1 MSFERRLGVGR
12 LAKIIN
18 RQLMKALPV
27 LDPKAAAIDVGSEK
41 LHVSIAGDAP
51 KVFGTFTGELEALRD
66 WLGQQ
71 GVHSVAMEAT
81 GVYWLYLYEVLEGAG
96 LELVVVNGRHVQ
108 NVPGRKTD
116 MADCQWLATLHAH
129 GLLRGGFVPPADIRR
144 LQDYQRLRADHLIG
158 AASQVQKMQQALERM
173 NIKFHDVISD
183 LAGVSGIRVVR
194 AILKGERRPGE
205 LLKLCDEQIQKKKSD
220 RVKESLRGCWKKE
233 QLFAL
238 RQALEVW
245 EFYQKQI
252 VECDREIEG
261 VLHQLASG
269 LPSSEGGQ
277 NPPPSQG
284 EQGSE
289 TADGRGIGPVKLGP
303 AKPPGKNAPVIER
316 FQELL
321 ARICGGRDATQIPG
335 LSVYLVL
342 QLVSEVG
349 TDMTRWQSEKHF
361 VSWLGLAG
369 GHKQSG
375 KRKGSVK
382 AHRNRAGR
390 MFCRAAGALAQ
401 SVDKALGGFY
411 RRLRGRVGG
420 LAANV
425 ALARKLALL
434 FYRLLRYGMDYVEKG
449 LKDYQAK
456 VLETEARLLR
466 KLASKQGFILIP
478 SAAN

>member
-1 MSFERRLGVGR
+1 
-12 LAKIIN
+12 
-18 RQLMKALPV
+18 MKALPV
-27 LDPKAAAIDVGSEK
+27 LDPQAAAIDVGSEK
-41 LHVSIAGDAP
+41 LHLSIAGDAP
-51 KVFGTFTGELEALRD
+51 KIFGTFTGDLEALRD

-71 GVHSVAMEAT
+71 GVRTVAMEAT
-81 GVYWLYLYEVLEGAG
+81 GVYWLYLYEVLEAAG
-96 LELVVVNGRHVQ
+96 LEVVMVNGRHVQ

-129 GLLRGGFVPPADIRR
+129 GLLRGGFVPPASIRQ
-144 LQDYQRLRADHLIG
+144 LQDYQRLRADHIIG
-158 AASQVQKMQQALERM
+158 AAAQVQKMQQALERM

-183 LAGVSGIRVVR
+183 LAGVSGLKVVR

-238 RQALEVW
+238 RQGLEVW

-252 VECDREIEG
+252 AECDREMEA
-261 VLHQLASG
+261 LLQLMASPVAVPEEPRDPGSGGG
-269 LPSSEGGQ
+269 L
-277 NPPPSQG
+277 
-284 EQGSE
+284 
-289 TADGRGIGPVKLGP
+289 IGPVKLAP
-303 AKPPGKNAPVIER
+303 AKTPGKNAPVIQR
-316 FQELL
+316 CQELL
-321 ARICGGRDATQIPG
+321 ARLCGGRDATQIPG

-342 QLVSEVG
+342 QLISEVG
-349 TDMTRWQSEKHF
+349 TDMACWKTEKHF

-369 GHKQSG
+369 GRKQSG
-375 KRKGSVK
+375 KRKGRIK

-390 MFCRAAGALAQ
+390 MFCAAARALAQ
-401 SVDKALGGFY
+401 SIDKALGGFY
-411 RRLRGRVGG
+411 RRLRGRMGG

-434 FYRLLRYGMDYVEKG
+434 FYRLLRHGMDYVEKG
-449 LKDYQAK
+449 LKAYEAK

-466 KLASKQGFILIP
+466 KLASKQGFILTP
-478 SAAN
+478 ATTN